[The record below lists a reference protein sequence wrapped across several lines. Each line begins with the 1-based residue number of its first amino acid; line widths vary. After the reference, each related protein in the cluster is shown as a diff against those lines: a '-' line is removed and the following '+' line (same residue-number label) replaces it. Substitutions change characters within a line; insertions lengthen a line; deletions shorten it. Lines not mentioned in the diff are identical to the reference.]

1 MRMAAG
7 GRIHQRTH
15 GSERLVERIG
25 FPLLI
30 VLLVALALAG
40 GASRPD
46 ALGQAL
52 VRAIATFVLIAAAL
66 SGELRLRY
74 RTLWALLI
82 AAATLLII
90 QLVPLPPMVWQ
101 SLPGRAFV
109 RDADAL
115 LGDKV
120 PWRPL
125 SLVPD
130 GTLNALFS
138 LIVPLAVLAL
148 LCMGSG
154 RSGRA
159 SVNAVFVLI
168 LASSGLALLQILGA
182 IPDNPFIN
190 ETDGA
195 ASGFLANRNH
205 QALMLAV
212 GMVVAPGWALL
223 PGKVVGWR
231 VASAAAAVMWLG
243 LMILVTGSRAGIILI
258 LLALMFDMALVQAA
272 LKREKAARWLHARPW
287 RRFALPVV
295 AFAMAAALIGLSL
308 IGNRALSFDRLAD
321 LDAGEDVRVR
331 ALPVVW
337 QMVRDYFPSGAGGGA
352 FEPLFRLHEPFALL
366 KPTYFNHAHDDFL
379 ELLVEHGIAGA
390 VLVLAGLAWVVRLS
404 VGVWRGDGRVEEV
417 FRGRLGSA
425 VILLML
431 VASITDYPL
440 RTPLVMAILV
450 LAAAWLADG
459 GRAAKLYRAAG

>member
-1 MRMAAG
+1 
-7 GRIHQRTH
+7 
-15 GSERLVERIG
+15 
-25 FPLLI
+25 
-30 VLLVALALAG
+30 
-40 GASRPD
+40 
-46 ALGQAL
+46 
-52 VRAIATFVLIAAAL
+52 
-66 SGELRLRY
+66 
-74 RTLWALLI
+74 
-82 AAATLLII
+82 
-90 QLVPLPPMVWQ
+90 
-101 SLPGRAFV
+101 
-109 RDADAL
+109 
-115 LGDKV
+115 
-120 PWRPL
+120 
-125 SLVPD
+125 
-130 GTLNALFS
+130 
-138 LIVPLAVLAL
+138 
-148 LCMGSG
+148 
-154 RSGRA
+154 
-159 SVNAVFVLI
+159 
-168 LASSGLALLQILGA
+168 
-182 IPDNPFIN
+182 
-190 ETDGA
+190 
-195 ASGFLANRNH
+195 
-205 QALMLAV
+205 
-212 GMVVAPGWALL
+212 
-223 PGKVVGWR
+223 
-231 VASAAAAVMWLG
+231 
-243 LMILVTGSRAGIILI
+243 
-258 LLALMFDMALVQAA
+258 
-272 LKREKAARWLHARPW
+272 
-287 RRFALPVV
+287 
-295 AFAMAAALIGLSL
+295 MAAALIGLSL